1 MKHRKLLL
9 IGCSL
14 GVVCA
19 ILAAALLFW
28 PRRQQ
33 PLNDRSVTVCSTSNS
48 SSESQSAASSTAEA
62 QYMEEQVGWLTVEGT
77 EIDNAV
83 MQAGDNDYYLRRN
96 EYGEDDVWGCYFMD
110 YACSPSS
117 LNLVIYG
124 HSLDDSTEA
133 QRFSQLKRFSDPEWA
148 AQHHTIQLEYN
159 GQNITYEVI
168 SAGLANATTDTIA
181 IVTNPGMEQAR
192 QIIDAALERSDVQFA
207 AGKSADPL
215 SRILTLATCTTD
227 SGTRYV
233 VTAIQISG
241 DDTNAAD

>member
-1 MKHRKLLL
+1 MFSSFAEASEPGASRTA
-9 IGCSL
+9 SL
-14 GVVCA
+14 TLV
-19 ILAAALLFW
+19 
-28 PRRQQ
+28 
-33 PLNDRSVTVCSTSNS
+33 
-48 SSESQSAASSTAEA
+48 ASSAMNT
-62 QYMEEQVGWLTVEGT
+62 
-77 EIDNAV
+77 
-83 MQAGDNDYYLRRN
+83 
-96 EYGEDDVWGCYFMD
+96 YGMLG
-110 YACSPSS
+110 
-117 LNLVIYG
+117 
-124 HSLDDSTEA
+124 
-133 QRFSQLKRFSDPEWA
+133 
-148 AQHHTIQLEYN
+148 
-159 GQNITYEVI
+159 NITYEVI